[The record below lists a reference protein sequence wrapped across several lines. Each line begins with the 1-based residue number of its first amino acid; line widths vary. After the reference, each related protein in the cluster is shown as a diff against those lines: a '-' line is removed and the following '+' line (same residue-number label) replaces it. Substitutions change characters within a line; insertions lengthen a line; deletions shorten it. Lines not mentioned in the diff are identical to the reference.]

1 MIIPAILEKDFNEI
15 KKRID
20 LVESLSKEV
29 QVDVLDNT
37 LIRGETFTDLSKLNE
52 LNTSI
57 NISIHLMVEKPADF
71 VEKYERSSRDMV
83 IKNKVV
89 DTFITQFVNEND
101 LNSFFDACEKFNYT
115 SGISIN
121 YDQDSSLIKPILERV
136 SLVQFMGVIPG
147 KQGNAFIPE
156 VIQKISSFKE
166 DFPNVK
172 TQIDGGV
179 NKQNISEILKSGV
192 DNVAVGSAIFNTS
205 NPKDEMLEFLK
216 ILGER

>member
-89 DTFITQFVNEND
+89 DTFITQFVNESD
-101 LNSFFDACEKFNYT
+101 LNSFFDACEKFNYI

-205 NPKDEMLEFLK
+205 NPKNEMLEFLK